1 VALVADQFSVALPPL
16 SIELGPTLRLTVGVG
31 ALMETVADC
40 AALPPGPEQVSTYVA
55 PLLRAPV
62 DWEPLTGLLPAQAPE
77 AVHEVALRAFQVSVE
92 LSPLATV
99 LGLALRLTVG
109 AAPLTETVADCVA
122 LPPEPLQVNVY
133 VALAVIAPEDCV
145 PLSGL
150 LPDQAPEAAQ
160 AVTLVEDHVSVEAL
174 PELTVLGAALSVID
188 GGDPETVTVAVCV
201 AEPPAPVQVN

>member
-1 VALVADQFSVALPPL
+1 MHD
-16 SIELGPTLRLTVGVG
+16 
-31 ALMETVADC
+31 
-40 AALPPGPEQVSTYVA
+40 
-55 PLLRAPV
+55 
-62 DWEPLTGLLPAQAPE
+62 
-77 AVHEVALRAFQVSVE
+77 VALRAFQVSVE
-92 LSPLATV
+92 LSPLAMV

-133 VALAVIAPEDCV
+133 VALAVIAPEDCM

>member
-1 VALVADQFSVALPPL
+1 
-16 SIELGPTLRLTVGVG
+16 
-31 ALMETVADC
+31 M
-40 AALPPGPEQVSTYVA
+40 
-55 PLLRAPV
+55 
-62 DWEPLTGLLPAQAPE
+62 
-77 AVHEVALRAFQVSVE
+77 
-92 LSPLATV
+92 V

-133 VALAVIAPEDCV
+133 VALAVIAPEDCM

-160 AVTLVEDHVSVEAL
+160 AVTLVEDHVSVVVL